1 MSSWNEFCSD
11 ARRFANK
18 AAKKTED
25 LAHTAS
31 LRIKVEGIKNK
42 LSANFEKLGRL
53 TYKQLKSGES
63 QAEKISE
70 VLSEIDELIA
80 KEKEIKKQL
89 EKAKESDSE
98 TEE

>member
-70 VLSEIDELIA
+70 VLSEIDELIE